1 MWQTSEF
8 AGEHEGR
15 PAAVLADGSEPKP
28 LLFDLGSGA
37 DFDTSTDWWDYDGAH
52 GTPLAASV
60 RAACSCGWR
69 GERLHA
75 VDWARVGNDL
85 PLPFSFDTDGPLG
98 EWREHVAGVEARAV
112 PLPEHVR
119 DLLERVTAELEAL
132 ADTGPLAALRAVA
145 ALERTGARVA
155 GTAAHYL
162 GQDEVPVERVATG
175 LGISP
180 GAARSRLSRYG
191 S

>member
-15 PAAVLADGSEPKP
+15 PAAVLADGSEPNP
-28 LLFDLGSGA
+28 LIFDMGSGSG
-37 DFDTSTDWWDYDGAH
+37 FDTSTDWWDYDGTH
-52 GTPLAASV
+52 GSPVAASV

-69 GERLHA
+69 GERLHPI
-75 VDWARVGNDL
+75 DWGRVGDDL
-85 PLPFSFDTDGPLG
+85 PLPFSLDMDGPLG
-98 EWREHVAGVEARAV
+98 EWRGHMAGVEARAV
-112 PLPEHVR
+112 PLPERVR
-119 DLLERVTAELEAL
+119 ELLELVTTELEAL

-145 ALERTGARVA
+145 ALERTSARIA

-162 GQDEVPVERVATG
+162 GQDEVPVERVAIG

-180 GAARSRLSRYG
+180 RAARSRLFRYEG
-191 S
+191 